1 MSPIKQT
8 KEMIESHVRKSLGRL
23 IDECKNLK
31 HLKQIHAHILV
42 SPNLPIH
49 QHYFLIT
56 RLLFITTTVFSSN
69 DSYHYAIN
77 IFNHIEKPNPFVYN
91 TMIRAHSGNIHSGVG
106 NSCMILYKEML
117 ENGIKPDYL
126 TYPFLIKGCTNQ
138 VDDRMGRIVH
148 GHVFK
153 NGFTIDLFVQ
163 NSVINFY
170 SKFEDLGNA
179 VKVFDEML
187 HRDIVSWNSLLS
199 GYLRCGD
206 LESALGVFRVMEERS
221 VFSWNS
227 IITGFVQ
234 GGRAIEALE
243 FFHEMQVLGEDRVSP
258 DEVTIAS
265 VISACASIGALDQGK
280 WVHSYLKRSG
290 LESDIVIRTA
300 LVDMYG
306 KCGCLENAVAIFR
319 EMGEKDV
326 LAWTAM
332 ISVFALY
339 GLGNE
344 AFDLFEEMKME
355 GVKPNNV
362 TFVGLLSACAHSGL
376 VEKGRWCFEIMREVY
391 FIKPQVQHYAC
402 MVDLLG
408 RAALFEEAEDIIRS
422 MPMEPDVYV
431 WGALLGS
438 CRMHGNVE
446 LGERVSSYLIK
457 MEPQN
462 HAFYVVLSDIYA
474 KAHRFD
480 DVKRIRV
487 AMEERGIKKIV
498 PGCSKIEID
507 GSIHEFSVRGCP
519 VTMMKEIEMVLTGVM
534 TGEI

>member
-1 MSPIKQT
+1 
-8 KEMIESHVRKSLGRL
+8 MIESRPEWLTLRKSLGRF
-23 IDECKNLK
+23 IDECKNPK
-31 HLKQIHAHILV
+31 HLKQIHALILV

-56 RLLFITTTVFSSN
+56 RLLFVCTTTFFSCH
-69 DSYHYAIN
+69 HYALS
-77 IFNHIEKPNPFVYN
+77 IFNHIEKPNLF
-91 TMIRAHSGNIHSGVG
+91 
-106 NSCMILYKEML
+106 
-117 ENGIKPDYL
+117 PDYL
-126 TYPFLIKGCTNQ
+126 TYPFLLKGCTTDQ

-153 NGFTIDLFVQ
+153 NGFSGDLFVQ
-163 NSVINFY
+163 NSLINFY
-170 SKFEDLGNA
+170 SKFIDLGNA
-179 VKVFDEML
+179 EKVFDEML
-187 HRDIVSWNSLLS
+187 HRDIVSWNSLLC
-199 GYLRCGD
+199 GYLRCGE
-206 LESALGVFRVMEERS
+206 LESALRLFRVMEERS

-227 IITGFVQ
+227 IITGLVQ

-243 FFHEMQVLGEDRVSP
+243 IFHEMQVSGENRVSP

-265 VISACASIGALDQGK
+265 AISACASIGALDQGK

-290 LESDIVIRTA
+290 LGCDMVIRTA

-306 KCGCLENAVAIFR
+306 KCGCLESAVAIFR
-319 EMGEKDV
+319 EMEEEKDV

-332 ISVFALY
+332 ISVFALH

-344 AFDLFEEMKME
+344 AFDLFEEMKMK

-362 TFVGLLSACAHSGL
+362 TFTGLLSACAHSGL
-376 VEKGRWCFEIMREVY
+376 VEKGLWCFEIMREVY

-408 RAALFEEAEDIIRS
+408 RAALFEEAEDLIGS
-422 MPMEPDVYV
+422 MPMEPDAFV

-446 LGERVSSYLIK
+446 LGERVASYLIK
-457 MEPQN
+457 MEPYN
-462 HAFYVVLSDIYA
+462 HVFYVVLSDIYA
-474 KAHRFD
+474 KAQRFD
-480 DVKRIRV
+480 DVKRIRL

-507 GSIHEFSVRGCP
+507 GNVHEFSVRGCP
-519 VTMMKEIEMVLTGVM
+519 EIMMNKIQWVLTGVK
-534 TGEI
+534 TGEV